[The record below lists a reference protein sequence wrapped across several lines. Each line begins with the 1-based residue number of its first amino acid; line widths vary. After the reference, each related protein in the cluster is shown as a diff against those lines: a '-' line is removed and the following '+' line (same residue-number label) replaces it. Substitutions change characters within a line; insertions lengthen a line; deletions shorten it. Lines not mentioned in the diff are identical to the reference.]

1 MPEGRARERA
11 DAARN
16 RRAILDAT
24 RSLLA
29 EHGAEGVTMDRVAAA
44 AGVGKGTIF
53 HRFGSRA
60 GLLQELIAEPGLA
73 LKEAITSGP
82 PPLGP
87 GAPAAD
93 RLVAFFAA
101 MTDMVVDNAELV
113 AAYSAI
119 PPHPD
124 RAQFHRFWVDHIIG
138 LLREARPDVDAE
150 TVAVLLFGMLGGEA
164 MAGMVR
170 AGKAD
175 RVRAGVR
182 DLVLSVARAD

>member
-1 MPEGRARERA
+1 MSEGRARERA

-60 GLLQELIAEPGLA
+60 GLLQELIAEPALA
-73 LKEAITSGP
+73 LKEAVASGP

-101 MTDMVVDNAELV
+101 MTDIVLDNAELV
-113 AAYSAI
+113 AAYSAV

-124 RAQFHRFWVDHIIG
+124 RAQFHRFWVDHITG

-150 TVAVLLFGMLGGEA
+150 TVATLLFGMLGGEA
-164 MAGMVR
+164 VAGMVR
-170 AGKAD
+170 AGLAD

-182 DLVLSVARAD
+182 DLVSSVARAG

>member
-182 DLVLSVARAD
+182 DLVLSVARSD